1 MGAGH
6 LAGRS
11 SCLLVLE
18 QCGALSCCVIQL
30 LPTRVRS
37 WSTAGLLEM
46 GTLLG
51 SPRGQAGRGM
61 LQCWLGRGDP
71 VEQETHATTTS
82 MGEKGDCQCGE
93 EGVVRRDAV
102 NCERAIATGWI
113 KGLCA
118 ATRR

>member
-1 MGAGH
+1 
-6 LAGRS
+6 
-11 SCLLVLE
+11 
-18 QCGALSCCVIQL
+18 
-30 LPTRVRS
+30 
-37 WSTAGLLEM
+37 
-46 GTLLG
+46 
-51 SPRGQAGRGM
+51 
-61 LQCWLGRGDP
+61 

-93 EGVVRRDAV
+93 EGVVQRDAV